1 MASLIRK
8 AFNHTLVLTTQGNKR
23 GADRET
29 IGHSSPLP
37 LEPLDPD
44 LGGERNAAEIESESA
59 ARGELDGVGAFEQHT
74 AQADI
79 KKAYRD
85 RKSQD
90 REFRFGDHGARDSTT
105 IGRASVLHG
114 LPQCKEV
121 ANYADQ

>member
-8 AFNHTLVLTTQGNKR
+8 AFNHTLVLMTEGDKR

-29 IGHSSPLP
+29 IGAAIALS

-44 LGGERNAAEIESESA
+44 LGGERNAAEIESKSA
-59 ARGELDGVGAFEQHT
+59 ARGQLDGVGAFEQHAT
-74 AQADI
+74 QADI

-90 REFRFGDHGARDSTT
+90 REFRFGDHGAGDSTT
-105 IGRASVLHG
+105 IGRAAVLHG
-114 LPQCKEV
+114 GP
-121 ANYADQ
+121 

>member
-8 AFNHTLVLTTQGNKR
+8 AFNHTLVLATQGNKR

-29 IGHSSPLP
+29 IGPSPLS
-37 LEPLDPD
+37 LGPLDLD

-79 KKAYRD
+79 DKAYRD

-90 REFRFGDHGARDSTT
+90 REFRFSDHGAWDSAT
-105 IGRASVLHG
+105 IGRAAVVHG
-114 LPQCKEV
+114 SP
-121 ANYADQ
+121 